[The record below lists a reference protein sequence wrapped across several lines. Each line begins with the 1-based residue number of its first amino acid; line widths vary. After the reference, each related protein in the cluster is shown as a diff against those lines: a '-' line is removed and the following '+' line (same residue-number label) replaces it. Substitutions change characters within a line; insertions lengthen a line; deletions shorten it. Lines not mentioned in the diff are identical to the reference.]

1 LDPRQRV
8 AFLYRS
14 KFKIQEWK
22 ALQMEIADDEEG
34 LESIPVESE
43 ISGLRVAPDEIADYY
58 VDDDKAILVNLGSA
72 KCGLATRV
80 FAAID
85 QIDESV
91 RGDFTGSHVYL
102 RIGWHDVYEFVENE
116 DGQLFGRAFA
126 SVMFLGYG
134 IPPELREFRRQ
145 LFELDAVREAK
156 EKLGGIMEEIQ
167 ALFYCSES

>member
-1 LDPRQRV
+1 
-8 AFLYRS
+8 
-14 KFKIQEWK
+14 
-22 ALQMEIADDEEG
+22 M
-34 LESIPVESE
+34 
-43 ISGLRVAPDEIADYY
+43 
-58 VDDDKAILVNLGSA
+58 
-72 KCGLATRV
+72 
-80 FAAID
+80 
-85 QIDESV
+85 
-91 RGDFTGSHVYL
+91 YL